1 MVLKKDWYYG
11 HPSQVSGVE
20 EHRLTGGKGDGMR
33 LLQVRNGLGLE
44 FTVSADRCADLARL
58 SFKGDNY
65 GYFSPCGYVAP
76 QYYDEKGE
84 GFLKSFTA
92 GFLTTCGLTAAGNAC
107 QDAGEDVPLHGKIGN
122 TPAERVSYLEEEE
135 QITLWARVSEA
146 AIFTHKLV
154 LDRTLRCSKTEN
166 KLVLTDKVTNVG
178 GAASP
183 SMMLYH
189 FNMGYPLLCERS
201 ELYIPSTKVLPRNER
216 AAEGLERWA
225 EILPPQPV
233 FEEQCY
239 YHQFNKAGT
248 AAIYNPELGKGLA
261 MTFDAEA
268 LPYFVQWKMLGAKDY
283 VMGLEPGNCLPD
295 GRDTMRREGT
305 LAFLEPGEEK
315 VFEITLEIIDGP
327 EQWAARKG

>member
-1 MVLKKDWYYG
+1 M
-11 HPSQVSGVE
+11 
-20 EHRLTGGKGDGMR
+20 
-33 LLQVRNGLGLE
+33 
-44 FTVSADRCADLARL
+44 
-58 SFKGDNY
+58 
-65 GYFSPCGYVAP
+65 
-76 QYYDEKGE
+76 
-84 GFLKSFTA
+84 
-92 GFLTTCGLTAAGNAC
+92 TTCGLTAAGNAC

-295 GRDTMRREGT
+295 GRCLKLHWRLSTGRSSGLHGRAKRINSRAAPATMLPGRPLLHFSGRRRSVAITAAVNAPLNIFYNLRYGSLMNRMITVFRGCPSAQLNGIGEGIFC
-305 LAFLEPGEEK
+305 L
-315 VFEITLEIIDGP
+315 
-327 EQWAARKG
+327 